1 MVGPLLKENVEEVI
15 KSNTPLNVLA
25 LNQPEKSKAALTSA
39 ISRFLRK
46 TKRVTPPDIST
57 NRGKQTPLLLVPRG
71 ALGDRVVSAF
81 ADEWLKLGGASVLQ
95 QRFGSTAE
103 LRAGVNG
110 GGGIALSGTPVSTL
124 PSAQNSI
131 LGSADEMPVSSGGS
145 VDAAYILATPEQIA
159 YIKPM
164 IAMRNGS
171 QSNVTLYASSR
182 SAQEHRGAGFPSG
195 DGRLAV

>member
-1 MVGPLLKENVEEVI
+1 
-15 KSNTPLNVLA
+15 LNVLA
-25 LNQPEKSKAALTSA
+25 LNQPEKVESRANLCYFALSPEDEARDAARH
-39 ISRFLRK
+39 IHQQ
-46 TKRVTPPDIST
+46 
-57 NRGKQTPLLLVPRG
+57 GKQTPLLLVPRG

-131 LGSADEMPVSSGGS
+131 LGSADEMPVSS
-145 VDAAYILATPEQIA
+145 
-159 YIKPM
+159 
-164 IAMRNGS
+164 
-171 QSNVTLYASSR
+171 
-182 SAQEHRGAGFPSG
+182 
-195 DGRLAV
+195 